1 VYRQA
6 DGVGGFEMRARFVA
20 GLLTLSV
27 LNGHEALSATRIADK
42 PIECETKLSAPL
54 RVLLRKQFPRLHV
67 PHLAEL
73 DAGAVQHDRREGG
86 DGCYV
91 VATGDFTG
99 EGRQSA
105 AMILAPVDGAKGQL
119 LVAIETKTGWKLD
132 KLPTYCGDVRSCY
145 VQVLGPG
152 TYVRTPAL
160 DGPLQADGELK
171 EMTTKVDAVISGQME
186 STGVVFAFIN
196 GHWNY
201 VWVSD

>member
-1 VYRQA
+1 MLEY
-6 DGVGGFEMRARFVA
+6 FEMRARLIA
-20 GLLTLSV
+20 GMLTLGMLS
-27 LNGHEALSATRIADK
+27 GHHSLSAKRIADK
-42 PIECETKLSAPL
+42 PVECETKLSAPV
-54 RVLLRKQFPRLHV
+54 RALLRKQFPRLHV

-73 DAGAVQHDRREGG
+73 DAGAVRDDRPEGG

-105 AMILAPVDGAKGQL
+105 AMILAPVDGVTGQL
-119 LVAIETKTGWKLD
+119 LVAIKTKTGWKLD

-145 VQVLGPG
+145 VKVQGPG
-152 TYVRTPAL
+152 TFVRTPAL
-160 DGPLQADGELK
+160 DGPLQPDGELSH
-171 EMTTKVDAVISGQME
+171 MTTKVDAVISGKME
-186 STGVVFAFIN
+186 STGVVFALIN

>member
-1 VYRQA
+1 
-6 DGVGGFEMRARFVA
+6 MRARLVV
-20 GLLTLSV
+20 GLLTFGMLS
-27 LNGHEALSATRIADK
+27 GHEALSAARNADK

-73 DAGAVQHDRREGG
+73 DAGAVQDDRSEGG

-105 AMILAPVDGAKGQL
+105 AMILAPVEGAKGQL
-119 LVAIETKTGWKLD
+119 LVAIKTKAGWKLA

-145 VQVLGPG
+145 VKVQGPG
-152 TYVRTPAL
+152 TYVRTLAL
-160 DGPLQADGELK
+160 DGPLQADGELSQ
-171 EMTTKVDAVISGQME
+171 MTTKVDAVISGKME

-196 GHWNY
+196 GHWSY